1 MDQKRLQDKIGFEFN
16 NEDLLKEALT
26 HRSYVNENALWPFK
40 NNERLEFL
48 GDAVLE
54 LVVTEELFTHF
65 PKKEEGELT
74 IYRAALVNSR
84 MLSKVARDIGLD
96 KEILTSKGELKEIGG
111 GWGETILADGVEA
124 LIGSIYLDKGYV
136 ASRKF
141 VRSFVMRHLENII
154 KAGAKDA
161 KSLIQ
166 EIAQEKYGF
175 TPTYKVLEESGPA
188 HERLFKIGLY
198 FGEELKSEGTG
209 NSKQSAELVAAE
221 KLFTKLA
228 RE

>member
-1 MDQKRLQDKIGFEFN
+1 MPNKIGTEFN
-16 NEDLLKEALT
+16 NPDLLKEALT
-26 HRSYVNENALWPFK
+26 HRSYVNENAAWPFK

-84 MLSKVARDIGLD
+84 MLSRVARDIGLD
-96 KEILTSKGELKEIGG
+96 KEILTSKGEQKEIEGG
-111 GWGETILADGVEA
+111 RGETILADGVEA
-124 LIGSIYLDKGYV
+124 LIGSIYLDKGY
-136 ASRKF
+136 AAAGKF
-141 VRSFVMRHLENII
+141 IRSFVMRHLEDIV

-161 KSLIQ
+161 KSLVQ
-166 EIAQEKYGF
+166 EIAQGKYGF
-175 TPTYKVLEESGPA
+175 TPTYKVLGESGPA

-198 FGEELKSEGTG
+198 FGEELKAEGAG

-221 KLFTKLA
+221 KLLAELA